1 MKVLRGLPSA
11 VTALSL
17 MISSV
22 AVCYADS
29 IFYENGYY
37 YTFINNDSV
46 SLTGWDNRSSIIPV
60 PAALNGRALVS
71 IAKHTFSGDDFI
83 TGLDFTNA
91 LNLSSIGMYAFS
103 ECSSLSEKLVL
114 PDTITYIGDCAF
126 EGCTALS
133 EVELNADLSYVPIQ
147 CFHKCD
153 SLTKVTVNGFVE
165 EIDSFAFADCPSL
178 EYVYLPASVT
188 YIADTAFDNDPA
200 LTIFCELNSS
210 AHNYA
215 MEHSIPYV
223 LTNACM
229 VGDVNGDNNINI
241 VDVTRIQQHL
251 AELFL
256 LKGIYLSVADTNDD
270 GVLDIS
276 DATAVQMY
284 SAGFD
289 VDFPIGQYITE

>member
-91 LNLSSIGMYAFS
+91 LNLSSI
-103 ECSSLSEKLVL
+103 
-114 PDTITYIGDCAF
+114 
-126 EGCTALS
+126 